1 MTDERGLTWLALPE
15 QLLTALLNFKKI
27 LTPDFFALSEAIWEV
42 VGTVCLSLF
51 VGLLFVVGL
60 FVSVEIDSLRLSFG
74 TVALAVVLL
83 VLHAINRRLFR
94 MLDEFVL
101 GNQLVLT
108 DYTLTDTFAAF
119 SVLAAFFGV
128 PFGIYWFVNS
138 WEPMAI
144 YGGSTFILVLIYI
157 ASYFLNP
164 QILNIR
170 TSKEAS
176 IGENGISYLSIFNGI
191 GPARLMRLAYGI
203 VMLNGFLMVAHGFFE
218 RLLISGFHVT
228 DAFSVYDI
236 SAGDLMGTGAA
247 VILVDVALPLPL
259 CLYIIVIHVFLDAL
273 SSLVRA
279 KNTEV
284 AGISVEAENDPLFP
298 R

>member
-1 MTDERGLTWLALPE
+1 
-15 QLLTALLNFKKI
+15 
-27 LTPDFFALSEAIWEV
+27 
-42 VGTVCLSLF
+42 
-51 VGLLFVVGL
+51 
-60 FVSVEIDSLRLSFG
+60 
-74 TVALAVVLL
+74 
-83 VLHAINRRLFR
+83 

-108 DYTLTDTFAAF
+108 DYTLTDAFAAF
-119 SVLAAFFGV
+119 AVLAAIFGV
-128 PFGIYWFVNS
+128 PFGVYWFVNS

-203 VMLNGFLMVAHGFFE
+203 VMLNGFLMLVHGFFE
-218 RLLISGFHVT
+218 RLLVSGFHVT
-228 DAFSVYDI
+228 DASSVYDI
-236 SAGDLMGTGAA
+236 SAGNRLMGTGAA
-247 VILVDVALPLPL
+247 VIIVDVTLPLLL
-259 CLYIIVIHVFLDAL
+259 CLYIIIIHVFLDAL

-279 KNTEV
+279 KN
-284 AGISVEAENDPLFP
+284 IDRLYVEKTSGENVDAETDPLFP

>member
-1 MTDERGLTWLALPE
+1 
-15 QLLTALLNFKKI
+15 
-27 LTPDFFALSEAIWEV
+27 
-42 VGTVCLSLF
+42 
-51 VGLLFVVGL
+51 
-60 FVSVEIDSLRLSFG
+60 
-74 TVALAVVLL
+74 
-83 VLHAINRRLFR
+83 

-108 DYTLTDTFAAF
+108 DYTLTDAFAAF
-119 SVLAAFFGV
+119 AVLAAFFGV

-144 YGGSTFILVLIYI
+144 YGGSTFILVLTYI

-203 VMLNGFLMVAHGFFE
+203 VMLNGFLMLVHGFFE
-218 RLLISGFHVT
+218 RLLVSGFH
-228 DAFSVYDI
+228 ASSVYDI
-236 SAGDLMGTGAA
+236 SPGDLMGTGAA
-247 VILVDVALPLPL
+247 VILVDVTLPLLL

-279 KNTEV
+279 KNIDRLRDEKT
-284 AGISVEAENDPLFP
+284 AGENVEAETDPLFP